1 MANTFRNYEFA
12 FWLLK
17 ARKQHLSFN
26 GIYEG
31 YDLSSTTKVM
41 KAATLWKNA
50 GCPYMEALALF
61 EGSDNDKRKA
71 ITIVHKLGASAVYE
85 KMRWEMRTSG
95 IKSIPRGIRKST
107 RGNAAFLTGRELDV
121 LELLKEG
128 LHSKEIASKLFVSAK
143 TVDNHISSIFF
154 KLNVRSR
161 TKAVSEAVRQEIIT

>member
-1 MANTFRNYEFA
+1 
-12 FWLLK
+12 
-17 ARKQHLSFN
+17 
-26 GIYEG
+26 
-31 YDLSSTTKVM
+31 M

-50 GCPYMEALALF
+50 DCPYMEALALF
-61 EGSDNDKRKA
+61 EGNDNDKRKA

-85 KMRWEMRTSG
+85 KMKWEMRTSG

-107 RGNAAFLTGRELDV
+107 RENAAFLTGRELDV
-121 LELLKEG
+121 LELLKEE
-128 LHSKEIASKLFVSAK
+128 LHSKEIAFKLFVSAK